1 MHSSYQSAPLK
12 KTFENHFVDFLENT
26 IRIEILKPRDNSRKS
41 MLVTLFVIFLAY
53 EVLYNEDKKFLYD
66 RVGRTEMNDPMVYNK
81 FNFQALKGP

>member
-1 MHSSYQSAPLK
+1 
-12 KTFENHFVDFLENT
+12 
-26 IRIEILKPRDNSRKS
+26 